1 MPPLASGEDCLYI
14 CFGIQR
20 NDQVLGALHS
30 VLVELMNT
38 GKVFIFRLVRG
49 FSLYLGPS
57 NLPKCLPHVP
67 FLLFESMVKNMND
80 YQYSCVFCRNL
91 VPSKE
96 MVQDGFIPGD
106 YMTSPRTH
114 QAMTHRVSGDQDL
127 HRVDLVLHTSI
138 GALVYNLR
146 GGSGRSCTATLWP
159 RYVRN

>member
-20 NDQVLGALHS
+20 NDQVLGALQS

-80 YQYSCVFCRNL
+80 YQYSCVFCGIL

-114 QAMTHRVSGDQDL
+114 QARTHRVSGDQDSA
-127 HRVDLVLHTSI
+127 RVDLVLQTSI
-138 GALVYNLR
+138 GALVY
-146 GGSGRSCTATLWP
+146 T
-159 RYVRN
+159 VRIYL